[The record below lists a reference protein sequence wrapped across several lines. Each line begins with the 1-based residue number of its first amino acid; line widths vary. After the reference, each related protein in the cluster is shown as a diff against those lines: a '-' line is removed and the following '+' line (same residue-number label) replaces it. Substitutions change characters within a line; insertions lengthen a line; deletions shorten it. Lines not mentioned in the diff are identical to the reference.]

1 MSWLLS
7 TNSKSS
13 LKQILVLAFLLAWF
27 STPSTFAK
35 EPFLTKQVL
44 FEEKTDGFSLY
55 RIPGIVVTAK
65 GTILAYCEG
74 RKLRESDRGE
84 IEIHLRRSAD
94 GGETFSPAR
103 QIAHMGPRLPRNPYM
118 SEKKLGKNMGGPDE
132 QTVNNPMAIAG
143 ADGWVHMVYCV
154 EYARSFYMVSQ
165 DDGIT
170 WSDPVEITYAMD
182 KFRGELDWQVIAS
195 GPGHAIQL
203 ENGRLLVPF
212 WMATYDEAVPLR
224 KASCLIYSDDNG
236 ATWEAGEIAIRGGGE
251 PNVAQLADGRVI
263 LTSRNT
269 NERNRRLASY
279 SDDGATNW
287 SEPQFV
293 EDLLEPGCMA
303 GIVAHPGMN
312 NDRGSILLFS
322 NPHTTKRKHSARHG
336 VTIKLSHDGGL
347 TWPTQKLLEDG
358 PSAYSDLAVL
368 PDGSIFCFYESGVDP
383 PRVKRNRDWAYANL
397 TLAHFNLE
405 WLKE

>member
-1 MSWLLS
+1 MTWLLS
-7 TNSKSS
+7 TNSKSF
-13 LKQILVLAFLLAWF
+13 LKPILVFAFLLAWF
-27 STPSTFAK
+27 SSSSTFAK

-44 FEEKTDGFSLY
+44 FEEKTDGFSLH

-74 RKLRESDRGE
+74 RKLREADRGE
-84 IEIHLRRSAD
+84 IEILLRRSAD

-103 QIAHMGPRLPRNPYM
+103 QVAHMGPRLPRNPYM
-118 SEKKLGKNMGGPDE
+118 SEKKRGKNMGGPDE

-143 ADGWVHMVYCV
+143 ADGRVHMVYCV
-154 EYARSFYMVSQ
+154 EYARAFYMVSQ

-182 KFRGELDWQVIAS
+182 QFRGELDWQVIAS

-203 ENGRLLVPF
+203 ENGRLVVPF
-212 WMATYDEAVPLR
+212 WMATYEEDAPLR
-224 KASCLIYSDDNG
+224 KAACVIYSDDNG
-236 ATWEAGEIAIRGGGE
+236 ATWKAGEIAIRGGGE
-251 PNVAQLADGRVI
+251 PNVAQSADGRVI
-263 LTSRNT
+263 MTSRNT

-287 SEPQFV
+287 SEPQLV

-303 GIVAHPGMN
+303 GIVAH
-312 NDRGSILLFS
+312 RGTADQSGSVLLFS
-322 NPHTTKRKHSARHG
+322 NPHTTKRKHSARHD
-336 VTIKLSHDGGL
+336 VTIKLSRDGGL

-368 PDGSIFCFYESGVDP
+368 PDGTILCFYESGVDP
-383 PRVKRNRDWAYANL
+383 PKIKRNRDWAYANL
-397 TLAHFNLE
+397 TLARFNLE
-405 WLKE
+405 WLNE